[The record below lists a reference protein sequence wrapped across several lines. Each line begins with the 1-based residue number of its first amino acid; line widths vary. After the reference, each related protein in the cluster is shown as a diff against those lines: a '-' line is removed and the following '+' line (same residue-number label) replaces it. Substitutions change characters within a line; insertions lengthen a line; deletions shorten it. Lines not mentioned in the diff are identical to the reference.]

1 MGPVANVRGGS
12 TAVGDVLSAQA
23 PTSLTSTLRFRRA
36 LRLGLRTTAL
46 AIGLVVSAG
55 IGNAQVRPL
64 DEDFAYH
71 WELSNFVGR
80 LASVFLPGQG
90 DGSLTFKIQP
100 NGNLRSEL
108 TITSPDSQS
117 GDYFRYGSEVEAD
130 TLKPVRAWSSYHWRG
145 KTKAKDESVDR
156 TGVLD
161 IAAGIYSIRRDPPRT
176 VRKIEI
182 WSDGKTY
189 PVEIVPQGVVQRTIS
204 GRQVLARH
212 FIIRGSEVAGER
224 TWKGRLELWL
234 SPDTAAR
241 PLAITLSRN
250 LADVRLELK
259 RTGRTTR

>member
-1 MGPVANVRGGS
+1 
-12 TAVGDVLSAQA
+12 VL
-23 PTSLTSTLRFRRA
+23 
-36 LRLGLRTTAL
+36 
-46 AIGLVVSAG
+46 GLVVFAVG
-55 IGNAQVRPL
+55 LAIATGTGQPQVRPL
-64 DEDFAYH
+64 DEDFRYH
-71 WELSNFVGR
+71 WELSNFIGR

-90 DGSLTFKIQP
+90 DGSLAFKIQP

-117 GDYFRYGSEVEAD
+117 GDYFRYGSEVDAD

-145 KTKAKDESVDR
+145 ETKAKDESVDR
-156 TGVLD
+156 EGVLD

-176 VRKIEI
+176 TRRIEI

-189 PVEIVPQGVVQRTIS
+189 PVEIVPQGVEQRAIS

-212 FIIRGSEVAGER
+212 FVIRGHEVDGER
-224 TWKGRLELWL
+224 RWKGRLELWL
-234 SPDTAAR
+234 STDAAAR

-259 RTGRTTR
+259 HPGPTAR

>member
-12 TAVGDVLSAQA
+12 TTAGDVLNAKHN
-23 PTSLTSTLRFRRA
+23 TSHSYTLRSRRA
-36 LRLGLRTTAL
+36 LGIFAL
-46 AIGLVVSAG
+46 AVAAGFGCG
-55 IGNAQVRPL
+55 IGNSQVRPL
-64 DEDFAYH
+64 DEDFRYH
-71 WELSNFVGR
+71 WELSNFIGR

-100 NGNLRSEL
+100 NGRLRSEL

-117 GDYFRYGSEVEAD
+117 GDYFRYGSEVDAE

-145 KTKAKDESVDR
+145 ETKSKDESVDR
-156 TGVLD
+156 AGVLD

-176 VRKIEI
+176 PRRIEI

-189 PVEIVPQGVVQRTIS
+189 PVEILPQGVVQRSIS

-212 FIIRGSEVAGER
+212 FIIRGAEVAGER

-234 SPDTAAR
+234 SPDAAAR

-259 RTGRTTR
+259 NPGKPSR